1 MSTGA
6 DASKQKTGADSS
18 GGNIVDKGPTNHKLY
33 QPPSTIVG
41 RGGSNGDTQSTNRPK
56 GST

>member
-6 DASKQKTGADSS
+6 DASKQSQAQNTS
-18 GGNIVDKGPTNHKLY
+18 GGNIVGKGPTNHKVHT
-33 QPPSTIVG
+33 PPPFVG
-41 RGGSNGDTQSTNRPK
+41 RGGSNGDTQSTSRPK

>member
-6 DASKQKTGADSS
+6 EQSKQAETQTTA
-18 GGNIVDKGPTNHKLY
+18 GGNVVGKAPDKNTLH
-33 QPPSTIVG
+33 QPPAFLGKSG
-41 RGGSNGDTQSTNRPK
+41 QGDNQSTNRAK

>member
-6 DASKQKTGADSS
+6 DYDAQKTGADAS
-18 GGNIVDKGPTNHKLY
+18 GGNIVDKGPTDQKLY
-33 QPPSTIVG
+33 QPPKFMGESG
-41 RGGSNGDTQSTNRPK
+41 QSDNQSTDRPK